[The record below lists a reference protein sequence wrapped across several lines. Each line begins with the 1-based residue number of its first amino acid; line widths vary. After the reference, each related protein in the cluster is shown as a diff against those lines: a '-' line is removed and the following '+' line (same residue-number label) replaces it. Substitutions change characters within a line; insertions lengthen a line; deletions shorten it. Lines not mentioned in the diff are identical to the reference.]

1 MSISEW
7 INETFFGMDASIFR
21 FTNEMLNENPF
32 IFKIARF
39 ISYFG
44 DHGIFFIALAV
55 VLLVFRKTR
64 KLGIIA
70 CISVAFGSILN
81 NFVLKEIIARP
92 RPYDEVELFRSYWL
106 ASGEHLWGKES
117 ILMHSWSFPSGHTTL
132 FSTFGV
138 AMFIGCNKKYS
149 WAFLFMPFIMAWSRV
164 ALFVHYP
171 SDVLF
176 GILIGV
182 LSGVVAYYGRI
193 LLLKIKFVEN
203 LTTGDKLF

>member
-64 KLGIIA
+64 KVGILLA
-70 CISVAFGSILN
+70 CGLAFNHVLN
-81 NFVLKEIIARP
+81 NMIIKNLVARA
-92 RPYDEVELFRSYWL
+92 RPYDEVLEFKLMWETHSNIKMNSY
-106 ASGEHLWGKES
+106 
-117 ILMHSWSFPSGHTTL
+117 SFPSGHT
-132 FSTFGV
+132 STAASFGV
-138 AMFIGCNKKYS
+138 GLFIALNKKYS
-149 WAFLFMPFIMAWSRV
+149 WLFLLFPLLMGWSRIT
-164 ALFVHYP
+164 LFVHYP

-176 GILIGV
+176 GIIIGTIAIV
-182 LSGVVAYYGRI
+182 LAYFTSK
-193 LLLKIKFVEN
+193 LLFKLKIVEN
-203 LTTGDKLF
+203 LTTGEKLF

>member
-21 FTNEMLNENPF
+21 FTNEMLNQNPF

-64 KLGIIA
+64 KVGILLA
-70 CISVAFGSILN
+70 CGLAFNHVLN
-81 NFVLKEIIARP
+81 NMIIKNLVARA
-92 RPYDEVELFRSYWL
+92 RPYDEVLEFKMMWETHSNIKMNSY
-106 ASGEHLWGKES
+106 
-117 ILMHSWSFPSGHTTL
+117 SFPSGHTSTAAGVGVSL
-132 FSTFGV
+132 FI
-138 AMFIGCNKKYS
+138 MMNKKYS
-149 WAFLFMPFIMAWSRV
+149 WLFLLIPIVMGWSRI

-176 GILIGV
+176 GIIMGALCA
-182 LSGVVAYYGRI
+182 VAAYFTVK
-193 LLLKIKFVEN
+193 LLLKIKFVNN
-203 LTTGDKLF
+203 LTVGNKIF